1 LYTEGGLQENY
12 GCIFSLKIAPPPK
25 KKCYVGLHRGQTIS
39 CFIFAEMGKIEV
51 IEESKKIVW

>member
-1 LYTEGGLQENY
+1 MGVYFLEKL
-12 GCIFSLKIAPPPK
+12 PPPK
-25 KKCYVGLHRGQTIS
+25 KKKCYVDLHRGQTIS